1 MVTTLIAKLE
11 MVEAPDIRRK
21 KIQVP
26 QTIAITIYCRDH
38 TNRKREMQVEI
49 VEIWLLWI
57 INPLERNTFTGKVM

>member
-49 VEIWLLWI
+49 VEI
-57 INPLERNTFTGKVM
+57 